1 MKISNMRPN
10 IRNIFIAIV
19 IGICLASCKRA
30 VSYRMSEGNIW
41 HTAYHITYQSA
52 NDMKDSIISVLNSV
66 ELSLSTFNNASTIS
80 KINESPTPMKCDIFI
95 AEVFKESQRINRLSN
110 GAFDPTVGPL
120 VDLWGFGHDRDSIR
134 NVSQDIIDSLM
145 SRIGLQEC
153 HIDEYGFL
161 IKKHPETEFN
171 FSAIAKGYACDK
183 ISEMFRRNHIENYLI
198 EIGGEIVMRG
208 QNPKHDVWKIAID
221 APFLVSGNGEYQNA
235 GTIAATD
242 CAIASSGNYRNYKEH
257 DGKIIAHSINPISGK
272 PIQNE
277 TLAVTVIAPKC
288 MTADALATACMV
300 MPLES
305 ARIMIENLPGID
317 ALFIVSD
324 NGRLSTIKTADF
336 PEVAKYN

>member
-1 MKISNMRPN
+1 
-10 IRNIFIAIV
+10 
-19 IGICLASCKRA
+19 
-30 VSYRMSEGNIW
+30 
-41 HTAYHITYQSA
+41 
-52 NDMKDSIISVLNSV
+52 
-66 ELSLSTFNNASTIS
+66 
-80 KINESPTPMKCDIFI
+80 MKCDALI
-95 AEVFKESQRINRLSN
+95 AEVFKESQRINLLSD

-134 NVSQDIIDSLM
+134 NVSQDNIDSLM

-153 HIDEYGFL
+153 HINEYGFL

-208 QNPKHDVWKIAID
+208 HNPKHDIWRIAID
-221 APFLVSGNGEYQNA
+221 APFFISDNGEYQSA
-235 GTIAATD
+235 GTITVSD
-242 CAIASSGNYRNYKEH
+242 CAVASSGNYRNYKEH
-257 DGKIIAHSINPISGK
+257 EGKIIAHSINPISGK

-277 TLAVTVIAPKC
+277 TLAVTVIGPEC

-305 ARIMIENLPGID
+305 ARTMIENLPGID

-324 NGRLSTIKTADF
+324 NDHISTIKTANF
-336 PEVAKYN
+336 PEVAK

>member
-1 MKISNMRPN
+1 MKTDIKH
-10 IRNIFIAIV
+10 IFMAIA
-19 IGICLASCKRA
+19 IGICLAGCKRA
-30 VSYRMSEGNIW
+30 VSYRMCEGNIW
-41 HTAYHITYQSA
+41 HTAYHITYQST
-52 NDMKDSIISVLNSV
+52 NDMKDSIMSVLNGV

-80 KINESPTPMKCDIFI
+80 KINKSPEPMKCDALI
-95 AEVFKESQRINRLSN
+95 AEVFKESQRINLLSN

-134 NVSQDIIDSLM
+134 NVSQNTIDSLM

-161 IKKHPETEFN
+161 IKKHPATEFN

-183 ISEMFRRNHIENYLI
+183 ISEMFRRNHIDNYLI

-208 QNPKHDVWKIAID
+208 HNPKYDIWRIAID
-221 APFLVSGNGEYQNA
+221 APFFISDNGEYQSA
-235 GTIAATD
+235 GTIAVSD
-242 CAIASSGNYRNYKEH
+242 CAVASSGNYRNYKEH
-257 DGKIIAHSINPISGK
+257 EGKIIAHSINPISGK

-277 TLAVTVIAPKC
+277 TLAVTVIAPEC

-305 ARIMIENLPGID
+305 ARTMIENLPEID

-324 NGRLSTIKTADF
+324 NDHISTIKTANF
-336 PEVAKYN
+336 PEGAK